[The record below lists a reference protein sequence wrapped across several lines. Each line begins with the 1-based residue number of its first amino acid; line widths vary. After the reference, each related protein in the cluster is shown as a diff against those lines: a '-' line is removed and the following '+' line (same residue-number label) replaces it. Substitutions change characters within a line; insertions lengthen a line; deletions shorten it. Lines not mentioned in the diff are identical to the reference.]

1 MGELIAEFSIKGL
14 PELPNRNMYKH
25 WAVRRK
31 AAVKWKNLVLA
42 ECLKLGINE
51 LWLTSAAL
59 TFVRHSSREPDG
71 DNLQMSF
78 KAARD
83 GLVAAGVI
91 VDDSPKVIGK
101 PDYLWQRRPPKQG
114 GMITIRIERA

>member
-1 MGELIAEFSIKGL
+1 MTLVGELKIKGL
-14 PELPNRNMYKH
+14 PTLPNRNMYSH
-25 WAVRRK
+25 WAVRRG
-31 AAVKWKNLVLA
+31 AAVKWKSLVVDA
-42 ECLKLGINE
+42 CHMAKINGLG
-51 LWLTSAAL
+51 LTSAAL
-59 TFVRHSSREPDG
+59 TFIRHSSREPDG

-101 PDYLWQRRPPKQG
+101 PDYLWERRPPRDG
-114 GMITIRIERA
+114 GMITIRIEKP